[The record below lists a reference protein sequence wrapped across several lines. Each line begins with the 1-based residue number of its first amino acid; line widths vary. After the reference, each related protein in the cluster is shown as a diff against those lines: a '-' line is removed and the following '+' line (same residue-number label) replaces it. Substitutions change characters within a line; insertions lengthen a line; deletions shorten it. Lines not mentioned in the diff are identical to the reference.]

1 MATRSVHFVL
11 YLPDQNSAIYRRT
24 ADASH
29 AALTITNVPAD
40 VTDRVVEIVANLTA
54 IAVPSGTPALV
65 DFAQLGKDRTVNLYR

>member
-11 YLPDQNSAIYRRT
+11 YLPDQNFAIYRRT